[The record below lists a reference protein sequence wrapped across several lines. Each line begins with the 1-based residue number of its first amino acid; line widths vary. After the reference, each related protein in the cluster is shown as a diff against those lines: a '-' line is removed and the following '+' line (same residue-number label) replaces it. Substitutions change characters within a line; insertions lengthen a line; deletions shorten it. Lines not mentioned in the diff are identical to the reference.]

1 MPKRRYERQAP
12 THEWSQIRPL
22 LKDTAQI
29 KYELIRPCGRILA
42 LNRQLYHLQMPRSAD
57 HTKKELSFQS
67 AYRHHYWFVD
77 IRYLDMH
84 HLGGEMIYCISILE
98 GYSRAI
104 LASAV
109 TRRQNFEEYIA
120 VL

>member
-1 MPKRRYERQAP
+1 MFLHLSSLAP
-12 THEWSQIRPL
+12 SLKGELCPNAGTNREPTQEWSQIRPL
-22 LKDTAQI
+22 LKESAQI

-104 LASAV
+104 LA
-109 TRRQNFEEYIA
+109 
-120 VL
+120 